1 MAVVQAVSHSESK
14 MSPHGEERADATRER
29 AALLDASAF
38 SALYLRYADR
48 IFRHCD
54 RRLGS
59 REAAEDATGL
69 VFAKALGTPV
79 NTPPDATRVRQVAS
93 RMSDTIWKTQ
103 QQR

>member
-1 MAVVQAVSHSESK
+1 MAAVQVRHSESK
-14 MSPHGEERADATRER
+14 MSLHVEERADATPAC

-38 SALYLRYADR
+38 ASLYLRYADR
-48 IFRHCD
+48 VFRHFY

-69 VFAKALGTPV
+69 VFTKALGTPV
-79 NTPPDATRVRQVAS
+79 NTSPDATRVRQVAS
-93 RMSDTIWKTQ
+93 RMSGTIWKTQ